1 MNISKGKPNPQFS
14 ERRSPAFLIRR
25 MFGIKKILLLHL
37 AAFLALVPGAL
48 PAFAQ
53 PELAA
58 WGNLSGLR
66 REGQLMKFTS
76 SICLIGPS
84 MMDVAGTDKE
94 KQRPMYKREGD
105 KQIVS
110 TELSQFTFIE
120 TVQETGEGMASVNIK
135 VKAVLDT
142 TLSGV
147 FFCVDLPADEYSGAK
162 IQWID
167 STASTIESIPLFPS
181 RMGRFPASVRLRNFL
196 VQASAKGFRAVTAS
210 RKLEVNTDQP
220 TEVIIQS
227 GNPRFGNA
235 DTRIYLAMMTGHP
248 KEGQTAE
255 RTFLLKTSGDIDRS
269 PAQITIDPEKPG
281 RSFDGV
287 GGNFRIQNE
296 KLDPQVI
303 DYCLENL
310 NVRWARVE
318 MPWRSWHPV
327 EGLNPLEAARAGK
340 IDESVRGAMSMAQK
354 LARKNIP
361 VIVSAWFPPSWAIS
375 GELNFRNENGIYG
388 NPLNPKK
395 MRSII
400 KSIGD
405 YFVYLK
411 EAYGVE
417 PALFSFNES
426 DLGINVRMTG
436 EEHAEFIKKL
446 GAYLASK
453 ELATKMLL
461 GDNSDATT
469 IDFIQ
474 PAIDDPATHQYIGA
488 ISFHA
493 WRGCDNWTLSNWADA
508 SRELNVPLLIAE
520 GGTDAQAHSYP
531 DVFREPSFAQDE
543 IDIYVR
549 ACNVAHVRSI
559 LQWQLTSDYSLLSG
573 EGLYGVEGSLH
584 PTQRFWNLKQLGM
597 VPPGSFILPAA
608 CDKVGISCAAF
619 GNIAEGIYVVHLV
632 NHGASR
638 PVVLTGLPDSVH
650 ELRMFVTDGKRGMEE
665 GGRIHVSDGE
675 AKFTLDAFGFTSV
688 MSVK

>member
-1 MNISKGKPNPQFS
+1 MKSPEGKRSCRFMDQKFS
-14 ERRSPAFLIRR
+14 TRILFIV
-25 MFGIKKILLLHL
+25 LLLFCAGPVH
-37 AAFLALVPGAL
+37 VS
-48 PAFAQ
+48 AQ
-53 PELAA
+53 PEVAA
-58 WGNLSGLR
+58 WGNLTGIR
-66 REGQLMKFTS
+66 IDGQLMRFNS
-76 SICLIGPS
+76 SLCLIGPS
-84 MMDVAGTDKE
+84 MMDVTGTDKE
-94 KQRPMYKREGD
+94 KQRPVYRRDGD
-105 KQIVS
+105 KQIVT
-110 TELSQFTFIE
+110 TEVSQFSFAE
-120 TVQETGEGMASVNIK
+120 TVRETGQGTASINVK
-135 VKAVLDT
+135 VKAVPDS

-147 FFCVDLPADEYSGAK
+147 FICFDLPADQFAEAK
-162 IQWID
+162 VELID
-167 STASTIESIPLFPS
+167 STASTIEPIPLFPS
-181 RMGRFPASVRLRNFL
+181 RMGRFPASVRLRTFL
-196 VQASAKGFRAVTAS
+196 MQNSARGFRAVS
-210 RKLEVNTDQP
+210 GPRKLEVNTDQP
-220 TEVIIQS
+220 AEVIIQW

-235 DTRIYLAMMTGHP
+235 DTRIYLALMTGQT
-248 KEGQTAE
+248 KDGQTSE
-255 RTFLLKTSGDIDRS
+255 KTFLVKTSGEIDRS
-269 PAQITIDPEKPG
+269 PVRIAVDPEKPG
-281 RSFDGV
+281 RSFDGI

-327 EGLNPLEAARAGK
+327 ESANPLEGARAGK
-340 IDESVRGAMSMAQK
+340 LDENVKGAMSMAQK
-354 LARKNIP
+354 LATKHIP
-361 VIVSAWFPPSWAIS
+361 LIVSAWFPPSWAIL
-375 GELNFRNENGIYG
+375 GEPNFRNENGIYG
-388 NPLNPKK
+388 NPLNPRK

-453 ELATKMLL
+453 ELSTKLLL

-474 PAIDDPATHQYIGA
+474 PALDDPATHQYIGA

-520 GGTDAQAHSYP
+520 GGTDAQAHTYP
-531 DVFREPSFAQDE
+531 DIFKEPTFAQDE

-549 ACNVAHVRSI
+549 ACNIAHVKSI

-573 EGLYGVEGSLH
+573 EGMYGVEGALR
-584 PTQRFWNLKQLGM
+584 PTQRFWNIKQLGM
-597 VPPGSFILPAA
+597 VPPGSFILPAS
-608 CDKVGISCAAF
+608 CDKEDISCAAF
-619 GNIAEGIYVVHLV
+619 GNIAEGTYVVHLV

-638 PVVLTGLPDSVH
+638 PVVLTGLPESVH
-650 ELRMFVTDGKRGMEE
+650 ELRTYVTDSKRGMEE
-665 GGRIHVSDGE
+665 GKRIHVSNGE

-688 MSVK
+688 MTVK